1 LQERSGV
8 FVAETGNSKRD
19 VMKALSMVVSGGV
32 ATIRRS
38 FAFTPVDLVFLPC
51 CVATELLYGIHEFGH
66 DWDESPVLY
75 LLDELTLKPER
86 PTAGHV
92 EQTIGDRGAALPKL
106 RSKLYREADE
116 TRILKTSRLDRAIEN
131 LAGEVVKPFLGSALV
146 ASLGGRSRLAHS
158 EGTSYESVAGMPELL
173 WESLEIMTIRCRE
186 DRGLR
191 TRMDGRVRLPQ
202 ECIQAA
208 LDRRVEQVVRSE
220 DRLVVD
226 TRLFEREELRLEIV
240 FRCPGDKVP
249 RQGVGTNVALGG
261 VFVETTEPGALR
273 EKIELEIQMGGRK
286 YKVSALVITNTLKGM
301 GLRFLV
307 GQDLV
312 EFRSALKEHTLRL
325 LSGTSR

>member
-1 LQERSGV
+1 
-8 FVAETGNSKRD
+8 
-19 VMKALSMVVSGGV
+19 MKALSMVVSGGV

-66 DWDESPVLY
+66 DWDKSPVLH

-86 PTAGHV
+86 PTAGHI

-116 TRILKTSRLDRAIEN
+116 TRILKTSRLDWAIEN

-146 ASLGGRSRLAHS
+146 ASLGELSRLAPS
-158 EGTSYESVAGMPELL
+158 EGTSYESVAAMPDLL

-186 DRGLR
+186 DRSLR

-208 LDRRVEQVVRSE
+208 LDRRVEQVIRSE
-220 DRLVVD
+220 DRVVVD
-226 TRLFEREELRLEIV
+226 SRLYRRRELQLNLV
-240 FRCPGDKVP
+240 FRCGDKDP
-249 RQGVGTNVALGG
+249 RQGVGTNVAHGG
-261 VFVETTEPGALR
+261 VFVETTEPGTLR
-273 EKIELEIQMGGRK
+273 EKIELEIEMGGRK
-286 YKVSALVITNTLKGM
+286 YKVPALVITNTLKGM

-307 GQDLV
+307 GQDLG

-325 LSGTSR
+325 LSGSSW